1 MKNKKGISREIRK
14 VKILLTFS
22 ILFIIP
28 ITSVDAQSQWIW
40 QQQDGSA
47 NTWMAFRKTITIDAV
62 PSEAIVKIAVDSKY
76 WLWINGEMVL
86 FEGGLARGAAPNTT
100 YYDSV
105 DLAPYLKSG
114 ENTIAILAWY
124 FGRTRKSHLDSGK
137 GGLYV
142 SADWNADLNTNTSW
156 KMKLHP
162 AYDPNSG
169 GGGDTD
175 NLITPYNIKFD
186 ARNALG
192 DWTDN
197 AWYTVVYNDSNWD
210 VPVEKGGINSQPWGN
225 LVERAIP
232 QWNDRGLTDYPS
244 MTVNGSSI
252 QLPYTNNSGST
263 KTIKAKLPF
272 NQQVTPYIKLNA
284 TSGKTIVIDT
294 DNRQNQI
301 KSTYISKSGIQKF
314 EGYSWFNG
322 HVVEYSIPSGV
333 EVQELK
339 YRWTGVGD
347 MTGNFESND
356 EFYNRLWW
364 MARNTLYICARDGY
378 MDCPDRERAL
388 WIGDV
393 GDQTGAIF
401 YTLDEAGRKLLKKA
415 IDNTINYRRGDI
427 IEGLTPGFGSF
438 QTKTAEF
445 AAQSLQFIDNVV
457 WQYYYNTGDK
467 ATIENAYPAILT
479 YLKLWNMASDGM
491 PENRKGGVNWTDWG
505 SDRDGDAIRATWYY
519 IALKAAKKMAIVL
532 DKNEDIPWYDNRINS
547 MKQNYV
553 QKYWRGSSY
562 NTSGKPIEERVSSLA
577 VIAGLSDETHYQ
589 TLVDEVLFP
598 IRKSSPHFEWLA
610 EEALMQLGHPEK
622 ALTRMK
628 EVYDFQV
635 DNPNLTTLYERF
647 ENDPKDNLGT
657 PNHAWNAPNYI
668 LSRYITGIKA
678 TEVAWASYE
687 VCPTMANLTSFK
699 TTVPSV
705 KGDIFVE
712 VAAGKNNFNLKLES
726 PQNTK
731 AVVGIPKTNTE
742 IFEVTVG
749 GVTVWKDGAF
759 VNGVQGITF
768 NSEDESFI
776 KFNVTPGVWDFNANV
791 FVDYNPEISFTTPT
805 DGAIFEKADND
816 LKIELNA
823 TDDEGIEKVEL
834 FLDDQLIA
842 TKTAA
847 PFSFS
852 SSDTSAISDLE
863 GGDYVLLAKVTD
875 TDGKS
880 SETSITISILDR
892 AGIFTN
898 KLLFYYPLEENGND
912 ESGNG
917 NNATMGSAVTYDNG
931 KYGKGGV
938 FRYTQGSY
946 FTSADKVFEYSSE
959 IAYTIAFWLKV
970 SDYTTRGDILQ
981 PTNGRTLLY
990 SNGTDLSFR
999 SSHQKKSIS
1008 FNVDNNE
1015 KDDWFHVALII
1026 DQREG
1031 QRQHKFYINGQQR
1044 GSIAQGYEFETDK
1057 PKSIGRLIFG
1067 SFSAT
1072 QIVRNFTG
1080 MLDEVYMFNDVL
1092 SETQIQEV
1100 MNIEDLEEYL
1110 NSLSV
1115 IENSPLQDK
1124 IKLYPNP
1131 AHQMLTIL
1139 GTQML
1144 NAKVYDLSGRMIKST
1159 RINNNSLD
1167 VSSFNNGVYII
1178 KMKDI
1183 KGNSYMSK
1191 FIKQ

>member
-1 MKNKKGISREIRK
+1 MKTPQEANKEIWRRDFILFLI
-14 VKILLTFS
+14 ILL
-22 ILFIIP
+22 IIP
-28 ITSVDAQSQWIW
+28 ITSVNAQSQWIW
-40 QQQDGSA
+40 QQEDGPA
-47 NTWMAFRKTITIDAV
+47 NTWMAFRKTINFDVV
-62 PSEAIVKIAVDSKY
+62 PSEALVNIAVDSKY
-76 WLWINGEMVL
+76 WLWVNGDMVL
-86 FEGGLARGAAPNTT
+86 FEGGLARGAAPNTI
-100 YYDSV
+100 YYDPV
-105 DLAPYLKSG
+105 DLAPYLKAG

-142 SADWNADLNTNTSW
+142 SADWNADLNTNSSW

-169 GGGDTD
+169 GGGAD
-175 NLITPYNIKFD
+175 NRITPYSVKFD

-192 DWTDN
+192 DWTGN
-197 AWYTVVYNDSNWD
+197 AWYTEGYDDSNWD
-210 VPVEKGGINSQPWGN
+210 TPTEKGAINSQPWGN

-244 MTVNGSSI
+244 MTVNGSTI
-252 QLPYTNNSGST
+252 QLPYTNNSGSN
-263 KTIKAKLPF
+263 IIVRAKLPF
-272 NQQVTPYIKLNA
+272 NQQITPYIKLNA
-284 TSGKTIVIDT
+284 TSGKTVVIDT
-294 DNRQNQI
+294 DNNFHLLQ
-301 KSTYISKSGIQKF
+301 STYISNDGVQEF
-314 EGYSWFNG
+314 EGYTWFNG
-322 HVVEYSIPSGV
+322 HFVAYSIPPGV

-347 MTGNFESND
+347 MTGNFECDD

-457 WQYYYNTGDK
+457 WQYYYNTGDI

-479 YLKLWNMASDGM
+479 YLELWNMASDGM
-491 PENRKGGVNWTDWG
+491 PENRIGGVSWTDWG
-505 SDRDGDAIRATWYY
+505 SDHDSHAIRATLYY

-532 DKNEDIPWYDNRINS
+532 GKNEDLPWYDGRINS
-547 MKQNYV
+547 IEQNYV

-562 NTSGKPIEERVSSLA
+562 NTSGNPIEERVSSLA
-577 VIAGLSDETHYQ
+577 VIAGLADESHYDA
-589 TLVDEVLFP
+589 LVDEVLFP
-598 IRKSSPHFEWLA
+598 VRKSSPHFEWLA

-622 ALTRMK
+622 ALTRMR

-647 ENDPKDNLGT
+647 ESDPKGSLGT

-687 VCPTMANLTSFK
+687 VCPTLASFK
-699 TTVPSV
+699 TFETKVPSV
-705 KGDIFVE
+705 KGDILVE
-712 VAAGKNNFNLKLES
+712 VTAGKTNFNLKLES
-726 PQNTK
+726 PNNTT

-759 VNGVQGITF
+759 VDGVPGISF
-768 NSEDESFI
+768 NSEDASFL
-776 KFNVTPGVWDFNANV
+776 KFNVIPGIWEFNADV
-791 FVDYNPEISFTTPT
+791 FVDYAPEISFITPT
-805 DGAIFEKADND
+805 DGATFEKANGD
-816 LKIELNA
+816 LINIELDA
-823 TDDEGIEKVEL
+823 TDDEGIDKVEL

-842 TKTAA
+842 TKTEA
-847 PFSFS
+847 PFNFS
-852 SSDTSAISDLE
+852 SSDTPALSDLE
-863 GGDYVLLAKVTD
+863 GGNYTLKAIVTD

-880 SETSITISILDR
+880 SEASINISVLDK

-898 KLLFYYPLEENGND
+898 KLLFYLPLEENGD
-912 ESGNG
+912 DLSGN
-917 NNATMGSAVTYDNG
+917 NNDATMGSAVTYDTG

-938 FRYTQGSY
+938 FSYTQGSY
-946 FTSADKVFEYSSE
+946 FTSVNNVFEYSGE
-959 IAYTIAFWLKV
+959 TAYTIAFWLKV
-970 SDYTTRGDILQ
+970 SDYNTRGDILQ

-990 SNGTDLSFR
+990 SNGDLSFR
-999 SSHQKKSIS
+999 CSHQQQSIS
-1008 FNVDNNE
+1008 FNVDDAE
-1015 KDDWFHVALII
+1015 KFNWFHVALVM
-1026 DQREG
+1026 DQRAG
-1031 QRQHKFYINGQQR
+1031 QRQHKFYINGQQH
-1044 GSIAQGYEFETDK
+1044 GSTAEGYEFETGK
-1057 PKSIGRLIFG
+1057 PQSLGKLVFG

-1072 QIVRNFTG
+1072 QVVRNFTG

-1092 SETQIQEV
+1092 SEIEIQEV

-1110 NSLSV
+1110 DSLST
-1115 IENSPLQDK
+1115 IENEPAFLK
-1124 IKLYPNP
+1124 IKIFPNP
-1131 AHQMLTIL
+1131 ANQTLNIL
-1139 GTQML
+1139 AAEMI
-1144 NAKVYDLSGRMIKST
+1144 NAKVYNLSGRLIKSVA
-1159 RINNNSLD
+1159 INNNQLN
-1167 VSSFNNGVYII
+1167 VSSFCNGIYII
-1178 KMKDI
+1178 KMIDVH
-1183 KGNSYMSK
+1183 GDSYVSR
-1191 FIKQ
+1191 FVKQ

>member
-1 MKNKKGISREIRK
+1 MNSKKEFYSETKRKGVLFSLFFFLTIS
-14 VKILLTFS
+14 
-22 ILFIIP
+22 
-28 ITSVDAQSQWIW
+28 ITSINAQSQWIW
-40 QQQDGSA
+40 QQQDGPA
-47 NTWMAFRKTITIDAV
+47 NTWIAFRKTITIDAV
-62 PSEAIVKIAVDSKY
+62 PAEAMVKIAVDSKY

-142 SADWNADLNTNTSW
+142 SADWASDLNTNTSW
-156 KMKLHP
+156 KTKLHP

-169 GGGDTD
+169 GGGAD
-175 NLITPYNIKFD
+175 NRITPYSVKFD

-197 AWYTVVYNDSNWD
+197 AWYTVGYDDSNWD
-210 VPVEKGGINSQPWGN
+210 TPTEKGGINSQPWGN

-232 QWNDRGLTDYPS
+232 QWNDRGLADYPS
-244 MTVNGSSI
+244 MTVNGATI
-252 QLPYTNNSGST
+252 QLPYTNNTGSN
-263 KTIKAKLPF
+263 KTIRAKLPF
-272 NQQVTPYIKLNA
+272 NQQITPYIKLNA
-284 TSGKTIVIDT
+284 TSGKTVVIDT
-294 DNRQNQI
+294 DNNLHLL
-301 KSTYISKSGIQKF
+301 KSTYISKSGVQEF
-314 EGYSWFNG
+314 EGYTWFNG
-322 HVVEYSIPSGV
+322 HFVEYSIPSGV
-333 EVQELK
+333 EIQELK
-339 YRWTGVGD
+339 YRWTGVGE
-347 MTGNFESND
+347 MTGTFECD
-356 EFYNRLWW
+356 DQFYNRLWW

-467 ATIENAYPAILT
+467 ATVENAYPAILT

-491 PENRKGGVNWTDWG
+491 PENRIGGVSWTDWG
-505 SDRDGDAIRATWYY
+505 SDRDSHAIRATSYY

-532 DKNEDIPWYDNRINS
+532 DKTEDIPWYDNRINS
-547 MKQNYV
+547 IKQNYV
-553 QKYWRGSSY
+553 KKYWRGSSY
-562 NTSGKPIEERVSSLA
+562 NTSGNPIEERVSSLA
-577 VIAGLSDETHYQ
+577 VIAGLADESHHD
-589 TLVDEVLFP
+589 TLVDKVLFP
-598 IRKSSPHFEWLA
+598 VRKSSPHFEWIA
-610 EEALMQLGHPEK
+610 EEALMLLGHPEK
-622 ALTRMK
+622 ALTRMR

-647 ENDPKDNLGT
+647 ESDPKGSLGT

-687 VCPTMANLTSFK
+687 VCPTLANLDSFK
-699 TTVPSV
+699 TNVPSV
-705 KGDIFVE
+705 KGDISVE
-712 VAAGKNNFNLKLES
+712 VNANKTNFNLKLGS
-726 PQNTK
+726 PNNTS
-731 AVVGIPKTNTE
+731 AVVGIPKINTE

-749 GVTVWKDGAF
+749 GVTVWKDNAF
-759 VNGVQGITF
+759 VDAVQGISF
-768 NSEDESFI
+768 NSEDDAFL
-776 KFNVTPGVWDFNANV
+776 KFNVIPGVWEFNASV
-791 FVDYNPEISFTTPT
+791 FVDYAPEISFITPSA
-805 DGAIFEKADND
+805 DSEIEKGYSSLD
-816 LKIELNA
+816 IELNVS
-823 TDDEGIEKVEL
+823 DDEGIEKVEL

-847 PFSFS
+847 PFNFS
-852 SSDTSAISDLE
+852 SSSTSSLLDLE
-863 GGDYVLLAKVTD
+863 GGEYELKAIVTD
-875 TDGKS
+875 TDNKTA
-880 SETSITISILDR
+880 EASINFKVLDK

-898 KLLFYYPLEENGND
+898 KLLFYLPLEENGND
-912 ESGNG
+912 ESGNS
-917 NNATMGSAVTYDNG
+917 NDATMGSAVTYADA

-938 FRYTQGSY
+938 FSYTEGSY
-946 FTSADKVFEYSSE
+946 FTSANNVFEYSAE
-959 IAYTIAFWLKV
+959 TAYTIAFWLKV
-970 SDYTTRGDILQ
+970 TDYTTRGDILQ

-1015 KDDWFHVALII
+1015 KDDWLHIALVI

-1031 QRQHKFYINGQQR
+1031 QRGHKFYVNGEQR
-1044 GSIAQGYEFETDK
+1044 GSIAQYDEFETDK
-1057 PKSIGRLIFG
+1057 PKSIGKLIFG

-1072 QIVRNFTG
+1072 QVVRNFTG
-1080 MLDEVYMFNDVL
+1080 MLDEVYMFNDAL
-1092 SETQIQEV
+1092 SETEINEV
-1100 MNIEDLEEYL
+1100 MNIENLQDYL
-1110 NSLSV
+1110 KSLSV
-1115 IENSPLQDK
+1115 QENSIKNDK
-1124 IKLYPNP
+1124 IKLFPNP
-1131 AHQMLTIL
+1131 AHQMITIKGGTMLTA
-1139 GTQML
+1139 
-1144 NAKVYDLSGRMIKST
+1144 NVYDLSGRMIKT
-1159 RINNNSLD
+1159 FTVNNNKLD
-1167 VSSFNNGVYII
+1167 VSSLSNGVYII
-1178 KMKDI
+1178 QMTDVHGKP
-1183 KGNSYMSK
+1183 YESK
-1191 FIKQ
+1191 FFKQ

>member
-1 MKNKKGISREIRK
+1 MICKKEFYSETKRRG
-14 VKILLTFS
+14 VLLSLF
-22 ILFIIP
+22 ILFTIS
-28 ITSVDAQSQWIW
+28 ITSVNAQSQWIW
-40 QQQDGSA
+40 QQEYGPA

-62 PSEAIVKIAVDSKY
+62 PSEAMVKIAVDSKY

-100 YYDSV
+100 YYDPV

-169 GGGDTD
+169 GGGED
-175 NLITPYNIKFD
+175 NRITPYSVKFD

-197 AWYTVVYNDSNWD
+197 SWYTEGYDDSNWD
-210 VPVEKGGINSQPWGN
+210 TPTEKGGINSQPWGN

-244 MTVNGSSI
+244 MTVNGAAI

-263 KTIKAKLPF
+263 ITVKAKLPF
-272 NQQVTPYIKLNA
+272 NQQITPYIKLNA
-284 TSGKTIVIDT
+284 TSGKTVVIDT
-294 DNRQNQI
+294 DNNLHLL
-301 KSTYISKSGIQKF
+301 KSTYISKSGVQEF
-314 EGYSWFNG
+314 EGYTWFNG
-322 HVVEYSIPSGV
+322 HFVEYSIPSGV

-339 YRWTGVGD
+339 YRWTGVGE
-347 MTGNFESND
+347 MTGNFECND
-356 EFYNRLWW
+356 QFYNRLWW

-491 PENRKGGVNWTDWG
+491 PENRIGGVSWTDWG
-505 SDRDGDAIRATWYY
+505 SDRDSHAIRATSYY

-532 DKNEDIPWYDNRINS
+532 DKTEDISWYDNRINS
-547 MKQNYV
+547 IKQNYV

-562 NTSGKPIEERVSSLA
+562 NTSGNPIEERVSSLA
-577 VIAGLSDETHYQ
+577 VIAGLADESHFD

-598 IRKSSPHFEWLA
+598 VRKSSPHFEWLA

-622 ALTRMK
+622 ALTRMR
-628 EVYDFQV
+628 EVYDYQV

-647 ENDPKDNLGT
+647 ESDPKGSLGT

-678 TEVAWASYE
+678 TDVAWASYE
-687 VCPTMANLTSFK
+687 VCPTLANLDSFK
-699 TTVPSV
+699 TKVPSV
-705 KGDIFVE
+705 KGDISVE
-712 VAAGKNNFNLKLES
+712 VNANKTNFNLKLES
-726 PQNTK
+726 PNNTT

-749 GVTVWKDGAF
+749 GVTVWKDNAF
-759 VNGVQGITF
+759 VDAVQGISF
-768 NSEDESFI
+768 NSEDDAFL
-776 KFNVTPGVWDFNANV
+776 KFNVIPGSWEFNASV
-791 FVDYNPEISFTTPT
+791 FVDYAPEISFITPSA
-805 DGAIFEKADND
+805 DSEIEKGYSSLD
-816 LKIELNA
+816 IELNVS
-823 TDDEGIEKVEL
+823 DDEGIEKVEL

-847 PFSFS
+847 PFNFS
-852 SSDTSAISDLE
+852 SSSTSSLLDLE
-863 GGDYVLLAKVTD
+863 GGEYELKAVVTD
-875 TDGKS
+875 TDDKTA
-880 SETSITISILDR
+880 EASIKFKVLDKI
-892 AGIFTN
+892 GVFTN
-898 KLLFYYPLEENGND
+898 KLLFYLPLEENGND

-917 NNATMGSAVTYDNG
+917 NNATIGSAVTYANG

-938 FRYTQGSY
+938 FSYTEGSY
-946 FTSADKVFEYSSE
+946 FTSVNNVFEYSAE
-959 IAYTIAFWLKV
+959 TAYTIAFWLKV

-990 SNGTDLSFR
+990 SNGSDLSFR

-1015 KDDWFHVALII
+1015 KDDWLHIALVI

-1031 QRQHKFYINGQQR
+1031 QRQHKFYVNGQQR
-1044 GSIAQGYEFETDK
+1044 GSIAENYEFETDK
-1057 PKSIGRLIFG
+1057 PQSFGKLIFG

-1072 QIVRNFTG
+1072 QIVRNFTV
-1080 MLDEVYMFNDVL
+1080 MLDEVYMFDDVL
-1092 SETQIQEV
+1092 SETEINEV
-1100 MNIEDLEEYL
+1100 MNIENLQDYL
-1110 NSLSV
+1110 NSLS
-1115 IENSPLQDK
+1115 ISEN
-1124 IKLYPNP
+1124 KLEFNNINLFPNP
-1131 AHQMLTIL
+1131 ASQMLTIV
-1139 GTQML
+1139 GAEIL
-1144 NAKVYDLSGRMIKST
+1144 NAKVYDLSGRMIKT
-1159 RINNNSLD
+1159 FTVNNSTLD
-1167 VSSFNNGVYII
+1167 VSSLSDGVYIMQ
-1178 KMKDI
+1178 MKDVDG
-1183 KGNSYMSK
+1183 KLYESK

>member
-1 MKNKKGISREIRK
+1 MKSKKDVNRKIRK
-14 VKILLTFS
+14 RGILISF
-22 ILFIIP
+22 FIFLAIS
-28 ITSVDAQSQWIW
+28 ITSVNAQSQWIW
-40 QQQDGSA
+40 QQQDGPA
-47 NTWMAFRKTITIDAV
+47 NTWIAFRKTINVTTV
-62 PSEAIVKIAVDSKY
+62 PSQAIVNIAVDSKY

-100 YYDSV
+100 YYDPV
-105 DLAPYLKSG
+105 DLAPYLKTG

-142 SADWNADLNTNTSW
+142 SADWNSDLNTNSSW

-169 GGGDTD
+169 GGGAD
-175 NLITPYNIKFD
+175 NRITPYSVKFD
-186 ARNALG
+186 ARKALG

-197 AWYTVVYNDSNWD
+197 AWYSVGYNDSNWD
-210 VPVEKGGINSQPWGN
+210 TPVEKGGVNSQPWGN

-244 MTVNGSSI
+244 ININDAAI
-252 QLPYTNNSGST
+252 QLPYTNNSSSNV
-263 KTIKAKLPF
+263 IIRAKLPF
-272 NQQVTPYIKLNA
+272 NQQITPYIKLNA
-284 TSGKTIVIDT
+284 TSGKTVVMDT
-294 DNRQNQI
+294 DNNFHLL
-301 KSTYISKSGIQKF
+301 KSTYISKSGVQEF
-314 EGYSWFNG
+314 EGYTWFNG
-322 HVVEYSIPSGV
+322 HFVTYSIPPGV

-347 MTGNFESND
+347 MTGNFECDD

-467 ATIENAYPAILT
+467 ETIENAYPAILT
-479 YLKLWNMASDGM
+479 YLKLWNMESDGM
-491 PENRKGGVNWTDWG
+491 PENRRGGVNWTDWG
-505 SDRDGDAIRATWYY
+505 SDRDSDAIRATLYY
-519 IALKAAKKMAIVL
+519 IALKATRKMAVVL
-532 DKNEDIPWYDNRINS
+532 GKNQDLPWYDARINS
-547 MKQNYV
+547 IKQNYV
-553 QKYWRGSSY
+553 KKYWRGNRYS
-562 NTSGKPIEERVSSLA
+562 TSDNHPIEERVSSLA
-577 VIAGLSDETHYQ
+577 VIAGLADESHHD
-589 TLVDEVLFP
+589 TLVDKVLFP
-598 IRKSSPHFEWLA
+598 VRKSSPHFEWLA
-610 EEALMQLGHPEK
+610 EEALMQLGYPEK
-622 ALTRMK
+622 ALTRMR

-647 ENDPKDNLGT
+647 ESDPNSNPGT
-657 PNHAWNAPNYI
+657 PNHAWNAPNYV

-687 VCPTMANLTSFK
+687 VCPTLANLTSFK

-705 KGDIFVE
+705 KGDIVVE
-712 VAAGKNNFNLKLES
+712 VNSGKTNFNLKLES
-726 PQNTK
+726 PENTK

-749 GVTVWKDGAF
+749 GVTVWKNGAF
-759 VNGVQGITF
+759 VDSVSGISF
-768 NSEDESFI
+768 NSEDESFL
-776 KFNVTPGVWDFNANV
+776 KFNVNPGVLEFNANV
-791 FVDYNPEISFTTPT
+791 FVDYNPEISFKTPT
-805 DGAIFEKADND
+805 DGAILEKGVDKVN
-816 LKIELNA
+816 IELNA

-834 FLDDQLIA
+834 YLNDQLIA
-842 TKTAA
+842 TKIAV
-847 PFSFS
+847 PFNFS
-852 SSDTSAISDLE
+852 SSDTPALSDLE
-863 GGDYVLLAKVTD
+863 GGNYVLTAKITD

-880 SETSITISILDR
+880 SDASINISILDR

-898 KLLFYYPLEENGND
+898 KLLFYLPLEENGND
-912 ESGNG
+912 ESGNN
-917 NNATMGSAVTYDNG
+917 NNATMGSAVTYADA

-938 FRYTQGSY
+938 FSYTQGSN

-959 IAYTIAFWLKV
+959 TAYTIAFWLKV
-970 SDYTTRGDILQ
+970 TDYATRGDIIQ
-981 PTNGRTLLY
+981 ATSGRTLLY
-990 SNGTDLSFR
+990 SNGPDLSFT
-999 SSHQKKSIS
+999 SSHQRKTIS
-1008 FNVDNNE
+1008 FKVDTDE
-1015 KDDWFHVALII
+1015 KDDWFHVALVI

-1031 QRQHKFYINGQQR
+1031 QREHKFYINGQQR
-1044 GSIAQGYEFETDK
+1044 GSIAQYDEFETGK
-1057 PKSIGRLIFG
+1057 TKGIGKLIFG

-1072 QIVRNFTG
+1072 QVVRNFTG

-1092 SETQIQEV
+1092 TETEINQV
-1100 MNIEDLEEYL
+1100 MNIENLQDYL
-1110 NSLSV
+1110 KSLS
-1115 IENSPLQDK
+1115 ITENKLELDK

-1131 AHQMLTIL
+1131 ASQMLTIV
-1139 GTQML
+1139 GAEML
-1144 NAKVYDLSGRMIKST
+1144 TLP
-1159 RINNNSLD
+1159 
-1167 VSSFNNGVYII
+1167 
-1178 KMKDI
+1178 
-1183 KGNSYMSK
+1183 
-1191 FIKQ
+1191 

>member
-1 MKNKKGISREIRK
+1 MKNKDFLNRKIRK
-14 VKILLTFS
+14 RGILVSLFILLAMS
-22 ILFIIP
+22 
-28 ITSVDAQSQWIW
+28 ITSVNAQSQWIW
-40 QQQDGSA
+40 QQQDGPA
-47 NTWMAFRKTITIDAV
+47 NTWMAFRKTINLSTV
-62 PSEAIVKIAVDSKY
+62 PSQAMVNIAVDSKY

-100 YYDSV
+100 YYDPV
-105 DLAPYLKSG
+105 DFAPYLKEG

-124 FGRTRKSHLDSGK
+124 WGRTRKSHLDSGK
-137 GGLYV
+137 GGLFV
-142 SADWNADLNTNTSW
+142 AADWNADLNTNTSW

-169 GGGDTD
+169 GGGAD
-175 NLITPYNIKFD
+175 NRITPYSVKFD

-197 AWYTVVYNDSNWD
+197 AWYLEGYDDSNWD
-210 VPVEKGGINSQPWGN
+210 TPIEKGGINSQPWGN

-244 MTVNGSSI
+244 MTVNGAAI
-252 QLPYTNNSGST
+252 QLPYTNNTGSN
-263 KTIKAKLPF
+263 KTIIAKLPF
-272 NQQVTPYIKLNA
+272 NQQITPYIKLNA
-284 TSGKTIVIDT
+284 TAGKTVVMDT
-294 DNRQNQI
+294 DNNFHLL
-301 KSTYISKSGIQKF
+301 KSTYISKSGVQEF
-314 EGYSWFNG
+314 EGYTWFNG
-322 HVVEYSIPSGV
+322 HVVEYIIPSGV

-339 YRWTGVGD
+339 YRWTGLGE
-347 MTGNFESND
+347 MTGNFESDN

-445 AAQSLQFIDNVV
+445 AGQSLQFIDNVV

-467 ATIENAYPAILT
+467 ETIENAYPAILT
-479 YLKLWNMASDGM
+479 YLGLWNMASDGL
-491 PENRKGGVNWTDWG
+491 PENRRGGVNWTDWG
-505 SDRDGDAIRATWYY
+505 SDRDSDAIRATWYY
-519 IALKAAKKMAIVL
+519 IALKAAKKMAVVL
-532 DKNEDIPWYDNRINS
+532 GKNQDIPWYDNRINS
-547 MKQNYV
+547 IEQNYV
-553 QKYWRGSSY
+553 KKYWRGNSY
-562 NTSGKPIEERVSSLA
+562 NTAGNPIEERVSSLA
-577 VIAGLSDETHYQ
+577 VVAGLADESHYE

-598 IRKSSPHFEWLA
+598 VRKSSPHFEWLA
-610 EEALMQLGHPEK
+610 EEALMQLGETEK
-622 ALTRMK
+622 ALTRMR

-647 ENDPKDNLGT
+647 ESDPNSNPGT

-687 VCPTMANLTSFK
+687 VCPTLASFRSFE

-705 KGDIFVE
+705 KGDILVE
-712 VAAGKNNFNLKLES
+712 VTSGKNNFNLKLES
-726 PQNTK
+726 PENTK

-749 GVTVWKDGAF
+749 GDTVWKDGAF
-759 VNGVQGITF
+759 VSGVAGISFNG
-768 NSEDESFI
+768 EDESFLR
-776 KFNVTPGVWDFNANV
+776 FNVNPGVWEFNASV

-816 LKIELNA
+816 VTIELDA

-834 FLDDQLIA
+834 FLDDELIA
-842 TKTAA
+842 TKTDG
-847 PFSFS
+847 PFNFS
-852 SSDTSAISDLE
+852 SSDTPALSNLE
-863 GGDYVLLAKVTD
+863 GGNYELTAKVTD

-880 SETSITISILDR
+880 TETSITISILDK

-898 KLLFYYPLEENGND
+898 KLLFYLPLEENGND

-917 NNATMGSAVTYDNG
+917 NDATIGSAVTYDDA
-931 KYGKGGV
+931 KFGKGGV
-938 FRYTQGSY
+938 FSFTEGSY
-946 FTSADKVFEYSSE
+946 LTSVDKVFEYSSE
-959 IAYTIAFWLKV
+959 TAYTIAFWLKV
-970 SDYTTRGDILQ
+970 SDYTKRGDIIQ
-981 PTNGRTLLY
+981 ATNGRTLLY

-1015 KDDWFHVALII
+1015 KDDWFHVALVI

-1031 QRQHKFYINGQQR
+1031 QRGHKFYVNGEQR
-1044 GSIAQGYEFETDK
+1044 GSIAQYDEFETGK
-1057 PKSIGRLIFG
+1057 PKAIGRLIFG
-1067 SFSAT
+1067 SFSNSRV
-1072 QIVRNFTG
+1072 VRNFTG
-1080 MLDEVYMFNDVL
+1080 MLDEVYLFDDAL
-1092 SETQIQEV
+1092 SETEINEV
-1100 MNIEDLEEYL
+1100 MNIENIQQFL

-1115 IENSPLQDK
+1115 TENKFELSN

-1131 AHQMLTIL
+1131 ATQLLNISGAEMLS
-1139 GTQML
+1139 
-1144 NAKVYDLSGRMIKST
+1144 AKVYDLSGRMIKSSN
-1159 RINNNSLD
+1159 ISNNTLD
-1167 VSSFNNGVYII
+1167 VSSFGNGLYII
-1178 KMKDI
+1178 EMKDRN
-1183 KGNSYMSK
+1183 GNAYMSK

>member
-1 MKNKKGISREIRK
+1 MIFRK
-14 VKILLTFS
+14 CLIIVILIFS
-22 ILFIIP
+22 KSF
-28 ITSVDAQSQWIW
+28 AQKPNWENAQWIW
-40 QQQDGSA
+40 QQEDGPA

-62 PSEAIVKIAVDSKY
+62 PSEAITKIAVDSKY
-76 WLWINGEMVL
+76 WLWINGEMVI
-86 FEGGLARGAAPNTT
+86 FEGGLARGAAPNTV
-100 YYDSV
+100 YYDPV
-105 DLAPYLKSG
+105 DLAPYLKQG

-142 SADWNADLNTNTSW
+142 SADWNADLNTNSSW

-162 AYDPNSG
+162 GYDPNSG
-169 GGGDTD
+169 GGGAD
-175 NLITPYNIKFD
+175 NRITPYSVKFD

-197 AWYTVVYNDSNWD
+197 AWYTLGYDDSNWNT
-210 VPVEKGGINSQPWGN
+210 PIEKGGINSQPWGN

-244 MTVNGSSI
+244 MTVNGANI
-252 QLPYTNNSGST
+252 QLPYTNNTGSSIT
-263 KTIKAKLPF
+263 VRAKLPF
-272 NQQVTPYIKLNA
+272 NKQITPYIKLNA
-284 TSGKTIVIDT
+284 TSGKTVVMDT
-294 DNRQNQI
+294 DNNFHLLQ
-301 KSTYISKSGIQKF
+301 STYISKNGVQEF
-314 EGYSWFNG
+314 EGYTWFNG

-339 YRWTGVGD
+339 YRWTGVGE

-467 ATIENAYPAILT
+467 ATIANAYPAILT
-479 YLKLWNMASDGM
+479 YLKLWNIASDGM
-491 PENRKGGVNWTDWG
+491 PENRRGGVNWTDWG

-519 IALKAAKKMAIVL
+519 IALKAAKNMAIVL
-532 DKNEDIPWYDNRINS
+532 DKTEDIPWYDSRMNS
-547 MKQNYV
+547 IEQNYV
-553 QKYWRGSSY
+553 QKYWRGNSY
-562 NTSGKPIEERVSSLA
+562 NTSGNAIEERVSSLA
-577 VIAGLSDETHYQ
+577 VIAGLADESHYD
-589 TLVDEVLFP
+589 TLVEDVLFP
-598 IRKSSPHFEWLA
+598 VRKSSPHFEWLA

-622 ALTRMK
+622 ALTRMR

-647 ENDPKDNLGT
+647 ESDPDSNPGT
-657 PNHAWNAPNYI
+657 PNHAWNAPNYV

-687 VCPTMANLTSFK
+687 VCPTLASFTSFETK
-699 TTVPSV
+699 VPSV
-705 KGDIFVE
+705 KGDILVE
-712 VAAGKNNFNLKLES
+712 VTSGKTNFNLKLES
-726 PQNTK
+726 PENTT

-749 GVTVWKDGAF
+749 GATIWEDGAF
-759 VNGVQGITF
+759 VDGVSGISF
-768 NSEDESFI
+768 NSEDASFI
-776 KFNVTPGVWDFNANV
+776 KFNVVPGIWEFNADV
-791 FVDYNPEISFTTPT
+791 FVDYAPEISFITPT
-805 DGAIFEKADND
+805 DGAIFEKADVDSINV
-816 LKIELNA
+816 ELDA

-842 TKTAA
+842 TKTAT
-847 PFSFS
+847 PFNFS
-852 SSDTSAISDLE
+852 SSDTPALSNLE
-863 GGDYVLLAKVTD
+863 GGNYVLKAKVTD

-880 SETSITISILDR
+880 SEASISISVLDR

-898 KLLFYYPLEENGND
+898 KLLFYLPLEANGD
-912 ESGNG
+912 DLSGN
-917 NNATMGSAVTYDNG
+917 NNDATMGSAVTYDTG
-931 KYGKGGV
+931 KYGSGGV
-938 FRYTQGSY
+938 FSFTEGSY
-946 FTSADKVFEYSSE
+946 FISADKVFEYSAE
-959 IAYTIAFWLKV
+959 TAYTIAFWLKV
-970 SDYTTRGDILQ
+970 SDYTIRGDILQ
-981 PTNGRTLLY
+981 PTVGRTLLY

-999 SSHQKKSIS
+999 SSHQRKSIS
-1008 FNVDNNE
+1008 FNVDNDE
-1015 KDDWFHVALII
+1015 KDDWFHVALVI

-1031 QRQHKFYINGQQR
+1031 QRQHKFYVNGEQR
-1044 GSIAQGYEFETDK
+1044 GSTAEDYEFETNK
-1057 PKSIGRLIFG
+1057 PKAIGRLIFG

-1080 MLDEVYMFNDVL
+1080 MLDEVYMFDDVL
-1092 SETQIQEV
+1092 SETEIQEV
-1100 MNIEDLEEYL
+1100 MNIENLEEYL
-1110 NSLSV
+1110 ASLSV
-1115 IENSPLQDK
+1115 IENTPTGKK
-1124 IKLYPNP
+1124 IKLFPNP
-1131 AHQMLTIL
+1131 AHQIL
-1139 GTQML
+1139 NIVGIQMI
-1144 NAKVYDLSGRMIKST
+1144 NARVYDLSGRMIKAYT
-1159 RINNNSLD
+1159 INNNTLD
-1167 VSSFNNGVYII
+1167 VSSFGNGVYMIR
-1178 KMKDI
+1178 MEDAA
-1183 KGNSYMSK
+1183 GNSYIKK

>member
-1 MKNKKGISREIRK
+1 MIKAQEIYREISRRK
-14 VKILLTFS
+14 VLFFLVILLASS
-22 ILFIIP
+22 I
-28 ITSVDAQSQWIW
+28 TVVNAQSQWIW
-40 QQQDGSA
+40 QQEDGPA

-62 PSEAIVKIAVDSKY
+62 PSEAMVNISVDSKY

-100 YYDSV
+100 YYDPV
-105 DLAPYLKSG
+105 DLAPYLKQG

-142 SADWNADLNTNTSW
+142 SADWNSDLNTNTSW

-169 GGGDTD
+169 GGGAD
-175 NLITPYNIKFD
+175 NRITPYSVKFD

-192 DWTDN
+192 DWTDS
-197 AWYTVVYNDSNWD
+197 AWYTVGYDDSNWD
-210 VPVEKGGINSQPWGN
+210 TPTEKGAINSQPWGN

-244 MTVNGSSI
+244 MTVNGSAI

-263 KTIKAKLPF
+263 ITVKAKLPF
-272 NQQVTPYIKLNA
+272 NQQITPYIKLNA

-294 DNRQNQI
+294 DNNFHLL
-301 KSTYISKSGIQKF
+301 KSTYISKNGVQEF
-314 EGYSWFNG
+314 EGYTWFNG
-322 HVVEYSIPSGV
+322 HIVEYSIPSGV

-347 MTGNFESND
+347 MTGNFECD
-356 EFYNRLWW
+356 DQFYNRLWW

-491 PENRKGGVNWTDWG
+491 PENRIGGVSWTDWG
-505 SDRDGDAIRATWYY
+505 SDRDSHAIRATSYY
-519 IALKAAKKMAIVL
+519 IALKAAKKMAVVL
-532 DKNEDIPWYDNRINS
+532 DKTEDILWYDNRINS
-547 MKQNYV
+547 IKQNYV

-562 NTSGKPIEERVSSLA
+562 NTSGNPIEERVSSLA
-577 VIAGLSDETHYQ
+577 VIAGLADESHYE
-589 TLVDEVLFP
+589 TLVNEVLFP

-622 ALTRMK
+622 ALTRMR

-635 DNPNLTTLYERF
+635 DTPNLTTLYERF
-647 ENDPKDNLGT
+647 ESDPKGSLGT
-657 PNHAWNAPNYI
+657 PNHAWNAPNYVM
-668 LSRYITGIKA
+668 SRYVTGIKA
-678 TEVAWASYE
+678 TEVAWSTYE
-687 VCPTMANLTSFK
+687 VCPTLANLTSFK

-705 KGDIFVE
+705 KGDILVE
-712 VAAGKNNFNLKLES
+712 VQAGKTNFNLKLES
-726 PQNTK
+726 PNNTT

-749 GVTVWKDGAF
+749 GVTVWKDNAI
-759 VNGVQGITF
+759 VDAVQGISF
-768 NSEDESFI
+768 NSENEKFL
-776 KFNVTPGVWDFNANV
+776 KFNVIPGVWEFNASV
-791 FVDYNPEISFTTPT
+791 FVDYAPEISFKTPSA
-805 DGAIFEKADND
+805 DSEIEKGYTSLD
-816 LKIELNA
+816 IELNVS
-823 TDDEGIEKVEL
+823 DDEGIEKVEV
-834 FLDDQLIA
+834 FLDDQLID

-847 PFSFS
+847 PFNFS
-852 SSDTSAISDLE
+852 SSSTSSLLDLE
-863 GGDYVLLAKVTD
+863 GGEYELKAVVTD
-875 TDGKS
+875 TDGKTA
-880 SETSITISILDR
+880 EASIKIKVLDK

-898 KLLFYYPLEENGND
+898 KLLFYLPLEENGTD
-912 ESGNG
+912 ESGNE
-917 NNATMGSAVTYDNG
+917 NHATMGSAVTYANG

-938 FRYTQGSY
+938 FSYTDGSY
-946 FTSADKVFEYSSE
+946 FTSANNVFEYSGE
-959 IAYTIAFWLKV
+959 TAYTIAFWLKV
-970 SDYTTRGDILQ
+970 SDYSQRGDILQ

-990 SNGTDLSFR
+990 SNGDLSFT

-1008 FNVDNNE
+1008 FTVDDAE
-1015 KDDWFHVALII
+1015 KNDWFHLALVI

-1031 QRQHKFYINGQQR
+1031 QRHHKFYINGEQR
-1044 GSIAQGYEFETDK
+1044 GSIAQYDEFETGK
-1057 PKSIGRLIFG
+1057 PQTFGKLIFG

-1072 QIVRNFTG
+1072 SLVRNFTG
-1080 MLDEVYMFNDVL
+1080 MLDEVYMFNDAL
-1092 SETQIQEV
+1092 SETEINEV
-1100 MNIEDLEEYL
+1100 INIENLQEYL
-1110 NSLSV
+1110 SSLS
-1115 IENSPLQDK
+1115 ITENKLEIDN
-1124 IKLYPNP
+1124 IKLFPNP
-1131 AHQMLTIL
+1131 VHQIL
-1139 GTQML
+1139 SIAGGEMV
-1144 NAKVYDLSGRMIKST
+1144 NVEVYDLAGRMINSYKV
-1159 RINNNSLD
+1159 NNNKLD
-1167 VSSFNNGVYII
+1167 VSSLSNGVYMIR
-1178 KMKDI
+1178 MVDLQ
-1183 KGNSYMSK
+1183 GNSHMSK

>member
-1 MKNKKGISREIRK
+1 MKSKKEINSKKGILVSLF
-14 VKILLTFS
+14 ILLAIS
-22 ILFIIP
+22 
-28 ITSVDAQSQWIW
+28 ITSVNAQSQWIW
-40 QQQDGSA
+40 QQEDGPA

-62 PSEAIVKIAVDSKY
+62 PSEAIVNIAVDSKY

-100 YYDSV
+100 YYDPV

-197 AWYTVVYNDSNWD
+197 AWYTVGYNDSNWD
-210 VPVEKGGINSQPWGN
+210 VPVEKGGVNSQPWGN

-347 MTGNFESND
+347 MIGNFESND

-491 PENRKGGVNWTDWG
+491 PENRIGGVSWTDWG
-505 SDRDGDAIRATWYY
+505 SDRDSHAIRATSYY

-532 DKNEDIPWYDNRINS
+532 DKTEDISWYDNRINS
-547 MKQNYV
+547 IKQNYV

-562 NTSGKPIEERVSSLA
+562 NTSGNPIEERVSSLA
-577 VIAGLSDETHYQ
+577 VIAGLADETHYQ

-622 ALTRMK
+622 ALIRMK

-687 VCPTMANLTSFK
+687 VCPTMASLTSFK

-705 KGDIFVE
+705 KGDILVE
-712 VAAGKNNFNLKLES
+712 VNTGKTNFNLKLES
-726 PQNTK
+726 PENTT

-742 IFEVTVG
+742 IFEITVG
-749 GVTVWKDGAF
+749 GVTIWKDNAF
-759 VNGVQGITF
+759 VNGVTGISF
-768 NSEDESFI
+768 NNEDDSFI
-776 KFNVTPGVWDFNANV
+776 KFNVIPGNWEFNADV
-791 FVDYNPEISFTTPT
+791 FVDYAPEISFITPS
-805 DGAIFEKADND
+805 DGATFEKGDDD
-816 LKIELNA
+816 LNIELNA

-842 TKTAA
+842 TKTDA
-847 PFSFS
+847 PFNFS
-852 SSDTSAISDLE
+852 TSDTPAISDLE
-863 GGDYVLLAKVTD
+863 GGSYVLTAKVID

-880 SETSITISILDR
+880 SQTSINISILDK

-898 KLLFYYPLEENGND
+898 KLLFYLPLEENGND

-938 FRYTQGSY
+938 FSYTQGSY

-959 IAYTIAFWLKV
+959 TAYTIAFWLKV

-1092 SETQIQEV
+1092 SETEIQEV

-1110 NSLSV
+1110 NSLSI
-1115 IENSPLQDK
+1115 IENNPLKDK
-1124 IKLYPNP
+1124 IELYPNP
-1131 AHQMLTIL
+1131 AHQMLNMSGADTFS
-1139 GTQML
+1139 
-1144 NAKVYDLSGRMIKST
+1144 AKVYDLSGRMIKSAT
-1159 RINNNSLD
+1159 IINNRLD
-1167 VSSFNNGVYII
+1167 VSSFGKGVYII
-1178 KMKDI
+1178 EMKD
-1183 KGNSYMSK
+1183 KQGNAYISK

>member
-1 MKNKKGISREIRK
+1 MKNREIRK
-14 VKILLTFS
+14 RGILVS
-22 ILFIIP
+22 LFVFFAIS
-28 ITSVDAQSQWIW
+28 ITSVHAQSQWIW
-40 QQQDGSA
+40 QQEDGPA
-47 NTWMAFRKTITIDAV
+47 NTWMAFRKTINVGTV
-62 PSEAIVKIAVDSKY
+62 PSEALVNIAVDSKY
-76 WLWINGEMVL
+76 WLWVNGDMVL

-100 YYDSV
+100 YYDPV

-142 SADWNADLNTNTSW
+142 SADWNADLNTNSSW

-169 GGGDTD
+169 GGGAD
-175 NLITPYNIKFD
+175 NRITPYSVKFD

-192 DWTDN
+192 DWTDS
-197 AWYTVVYNDSNWD
+197 AWYTEGYDDSNWD
-210 VPVEKGGINSQPWGN
+210 TPTEKGGINSQPWGN

-244 MTVNGSSI
+244 MTVNGSTI
-252 QLPYTNNSGST
+252 NLPYTNNSGSNV
-263 KTIKAKLPF
+263 TIIAKLPF
-272 NQQVTPYIKLNA
+272 NQQITPYIKLNA
-284 TSGKTIVIDT
+284 TSGRTVVMDT
-294 DNRQNQI
+294 DNNFHLLQ
-301 KSTYISKSGIQKF
+301 STYTSKNGVQEF
-314 EGYSWFNG
+314 EGYTWFNG
-322 HVVEYSIPSGV
+322 HVVEYSIPPGV

-347 MTGNFESND
+347 MTGNFECDN

-445 AAQSLQFIDNVV
+445 AGQSLQFIDNVV
-457 WQYYYNTGDK
+457 WQYYYNTGDI

-479 YLKLWNMASDGM
+479 YLELWNMASDGM
-491 PENRKGGVNWTDWG
+491 PENRRGGVNWTDWG
-505 SDRDGDAIRATWYY
+505 SDRDSDAIRATWYY
-519 IALKAAKKMAIVL
+519 IALKAAKNMAIVL
-532 DKNEDIPWYDNRINS
+532 DKTEDIPWYDNRINS
-547 MKQNYV
+547 IEQNYV
-553 QKYWRGSSY
+553 QKYWRGNSY
-562 NTSGKPIEERVSSLA
+562 NTSGNAIEERVSSLA
-577 VIAGLSDETHYQ
+577 VIAGLADESHYE

-598 IRKSSPHFEWLA
+598 VRKSSPHFEWLA
-610 EEALMQLGHPEK
+610 EEALMQLGEPEK
-622 ALTRMK
+622 ALTRMR

-647 ENDPKDNLGT
+647 ESDPNSNPGT

-687 VCPTMANLTSFK
+687 VCPTLASFTSFE
-699 TTVPSV
+699 TIVPSV
-705 KGDIFVE
+705 KGDIVVE
-712 VAAGKNNFNLKLES
+712 VTSGKTNFNLKLES
-726 PQNTK
+726 PENTT

-749 GVTVWKDGAF
+749 GVTVWEDGAF
-759 VNGVQGITF
+759 VNGVSGISF
-768 NSEDESFI
+768 NSEDASFL
-776 KFNVTPGVWDFNANV
+776 KFNVTPGIWEFNADV
-791 FVDYNPEISFTTPT
+791 FVDYAPEISFITPT
-805 DGAIFEKADND
+805 DGAIFEKADGGLVN
-816 LKIELNA
+816 IELDA
-823 TDDEGIEKVEL
+823 TDDEGIDNVEL

-842 TKTAA
+842 TKTTAS
-847 PFSFS
+847 FNFS
-852 SSDTSAISDLE
+852 SSDTPALSDLE
-863 GGDYVLLAKVTD
+863 GGNYILKAIVTD
-875 TDGKS
+875 SDGKS
-880 SETSITISILDR
+880 SEASISISILDR

-898 KLLFYYPLEENGND
+898 KLLFYLPLEENGD
-912 ESGNG
+912 DHSGND
-917 NNATMGSAVTYDNG
+917 NDATMGFAVTYDTG
-931 KYGKGGV
+931 KYGNGGV
-938 FRYTQGSY
+938 FSFTEGSY

-959 IAYTIAFWLKV
+959 TAYTIAFWLKV
-970 SDYTTRGDILQ
+970 SDYTMRGDILQ
-981 PTNGRTLLY
+981 PNVGRTLLY
-990 SNGTDLSFR
+990 SNGADLSFR
-999 SSHQKKSIS
+999 SSHQRQSIS
-1008 FNVDNNE
+1008 FNVDTTE
-1015 KDDWFHVALII
+1015 KDDWFHVALVL

-1031 QRQHKFYINGQQR
+1031 QRQHKFYVNGEQR
-1044 GSIAQGYEFETDK
+1044 GSIAEGYEFETGK
-1057 PKSIGRLIFG
+1057 PKAVGRLIFG

-1092 SETQIQEV
+1092 SETEIQEV
-1100 MNIEDLEEYL
+1100 MNIEDLDEYL
-1110 NSLSV
+1110 ASLSV
-1115 IENSPLQDK
+1115 IENTPTDRK
-1124 IKLYPNP
+1124 IKLFPNP
-1131 AHQMLTIL
+1131 THQTLNIL
-1139 GTQML
+1139 GTQMIK
-1144 NAKVYDLSGRMIKST
+1144 AEVYDLSGRMIKAYA
-1159 RINNNSLD
+1159 INNNTLD
-1167 VSSFNNGVYII
+1167 VSSFGSGIYMI
-1178 KMKDI
+1178 KMTDTQ
-1183 KGNSYMSK
+1183 GNSFVSK

>member
-1 MKNKKGISREIRK
+1 MISKRELYSETKRKGI
-14 VKILLTFS
+14 LFS
-22 ILFIIP
+22 LFFLFTIS
-28 ITSVDAQSQWIW
+28 ITTVNAQSQWIW
-40 QQQDGSA
+40 QQEDGPA
-47 NTWMAFRKTITIDAV
+47 NTWMAFRKTITIDAI
-62 PSEAIVKIAVDSKY
+62 PAEAMVKITVDSKY

-100 YYDSV
+100 YYDPV
-105 DLAPYLKSG
+105 DLAPYLKTG

-142 SADWNADLNTNTSW
+142 SADWNSDLNTNTSW

-169 GGGDTD
+169 GGGAD
-175 NLITPYNIKFD
+175 NRITPYSVKFD

-197 AWYTVVYNDSNWD
+197 AWYTVGYDDSNWD
-210 VPVEKGGINSQPWGN
+210 TPTEKGGVNSQPWGN

-244 MTVNGSSI
+244 MTVNGAAI

-263 KTIKAKLPF
+263 ITVKAKLPF
-272 NQQVTPYIKLNA
+272 NQQITPYIKLNA
-284 TSGKTIVIDT
+284 TSGKTVVMDT
-294 DNRQNQI
+294 DNNLHLL
-301 KSTYISKSGIQKF
+301 KSTYISKSGVQEF
-314 EGYSWFNG
+314 EGYTWFNG
-322 HVVEYSIPSGV
+322 HFVEYSIPSGV

-347 MTGNFESND
+347 MTGNFECD
-356 EFYNRLWW
+356 DPFYNRLWW

-467 ATIENAYPAILT
+467 ETIKNAYPAILT
-479 YLKLWNMASDGM
+479 YLSLWNMASDGM
-491 PENRKGGVNWTDWG
+491 PENRRGGVNWTDWG
-505 SDRDGDAIRATWYY
+505 SDRDSDAIRATWYY
-519 IALKAAKKMAIVL
+519 IALKAAKKMAILL
-532 DKNEDIPWYDNRINS
+532 DKNEDIAWYDARINS
-547 MKQNYV
+547 IKQNYV

-562 NTSGKPIEERVSSLA
+562 NTSGNAIEERVSSLA
-577 VIAGLSDETHYQ
+577 VIAGLADESHFD

-622 ALTRMK
+622 ALTRMR

-647 ENDPKDNLGT
+647 ESDPKGSLGT

-678 TEVAWASYE
+678 TDVAWASYE
-687 VCPTMANLTSFK
+687 VCPTLANLDSFK
-699 TTVPSV
+699 TKVPSV
-705 KGDIFVE
+705 KGDISVE
-712 VAAGKNNFNLKLES
+712 VNANKTNFNLKLES
-726 PQNTK
+726 PDNTT

-749 GVTVWKDGAF
+749 GATVWKDGAF
-759 VNGVQGITF
+759 VNGVQGISF
-768 NSEDESFI
+768 NSEDDAFL
-776 KFNVTPGVWDFNANV
+776 KFNVIPGVWEFNASV
-791 FVDYNPEISFTTPT
+791 FVDYAPEISFKTPSA
-805 DGAIFEKADND
+805 DSQIEKGYTSLD
-816 LKIELNA
+816 IELNVS
-823 TDDEGIEKVEL
+823 DDEGIEKVEL
-834 FLDDQLIA
+834 FLDNQLIA
-842 TKTAA
+842 TKIAA
-847 PFSFS
+847 PFNFS
-852 SSDTSAISDLE
+852 SSSTLTLLDLE
-863 GGDYVLLAKVTD
+863 GGEYELNAIVTD
-875 TDGKS
+875 TDGKTA
-880 SETSITISILDR
+880 EATIKFKVLDK

-898 KLLFYYPLEENGND
+898 KLLFYLPLEENGTD

-917 NNATMGSAVTYDNG
+917 NNATMGSAVTYTDA

-938 FRYTQGSY
+938 FSYTEGSY
-946 FTSADKVFEYSSE
+946 FTSANNVFEYSSE
-959 IAYTIAFWLKV
+959 TAYTIAFWLKV
-970 SDYTTRGDILQ
+970 TDYTTRGDILQ

-1015 KDDWFHVALII
+1015 KDDWLHVALVI

-1031 QRQHKFYINGQQR
+1031 QRQHKFYVNGQQR
-1044 GSIAQGYEFETDK
+1044 GSIAEGYEFETDK
-1057 PKSIGRLIFG
+1057 PKSIGKLIFG
-1067 SFSAT
+1067 SFSNT
-1072 QIVRNFTG
+1072 RIVRNFTG

-1092 SETQIQEV
+1092 SETEINEV
-1100 MNIEDLEEYL
+1100 MNIENLQDYL
-1110 NSLSV
+1110 KNLSV
-1115 IENSPLQDK
+1115 SENKLEFNN

-1131 AHQMLTIL
+1131 VRKMMTIE
-1139 GTQML
+1139 GRKIVK
-1144 NAKVYDLSGRMIKST
+1144 AKVYDLSGRMIKT
-1159 RINNNSLD
+1159 FTTNNNSLD
-1167 VSSFNNGVYII
+1167 VSTLSNGVYII
-1178 KMKDI
+1178 RMTDVQGK
-1183 KGNSYMSK
+1183 SYESK